1 MFADIFIENNFQKI
15 DKLYTYIVKDD
26 VKPGMRVLVNF
37 GKSYR
42 VGIVLFLHASYSGK
56 HLEKLKEINSV
67 LDDEPIISKDLIEL
81 GLWMRNRYLIGYSK
95 AFAPILPPGN
105 LQKIKKKIIVE
116 KYPQGKELE
125 ELNSVDINKYFEE
138 LSVYEKKIIKKLRA
152 KGFIK
157 YNYEPLIAIKP
168 KFVNYLKISENFDA
182 KKLENINEKQA
193 QVFNFIKNKK
203 EVSRVEVMSTIG
215 VSYSPIKTLINK
227 DLIFEYKKE
236 VNREPIEKNFASEKL
251 ALNEEQ
257 QKALTS
263 IIRTDKVVSLLH
275 GLTGSGKTEVYLNLA
290 SKVIENGGEV
300 IVLVPEIGLTPQ
312 MIERFKGRFG
322 DSVAIIHSKL
332 SSGERYDEYRKVLN
346 GEVKVVVGVRSA
358 VFVPFKNLKMI
369 IIDESHDSSYEFH
382 DNLKYDTIEVAINR
396 MKNRGKVVLGSAT
409 PSIESYFYAKK
420 DFYNLCELK
429 NRAKKGAFLPET
441 KIVDMR
447 DELIMG
453 NISIFSREL
462 KGAIEEKL
470 KKKEQIILFLNRRG
484 FSNFISCRSCGEV
497 IKCEDCDI
505 SMTYH
510 KAKNRL
516 ICHYCGKTKPLS
528 KVCPSCGSKFIKQ
541 FGVGTQK
548 VEEEVNKLFPEAR
561 VLRMDRDTTTKKD
574 SFEKFYEIVK
584 NKEADIII
592 GTQMVSK
599 GFDFENV
606 TLVGIVAA
614 DMSLYISDY
623 KAKER
628 TFQLITQVAGRAG
641 RASKKGEV
649 IVQTYSPD
657 SEIIKYSASGDYE
670 DFYNYEIE
678 ERKLFLY
685 PPYRKLIEFEF
696 SSYNENLTQIWAE
709 RFLRQMSLDI
719 KNLDLMVTKFIK
731 LPKIKNINR
740 TKFSLKII
748 PKDLPMLIDGLKRVI
763 NNSKIEEEN
772 KIFLNIE
779 FRWLNGNKKN

>member
-26 VKPGMRVLVNF
+26 VKQGMRVLVNF

-42 VGIVLFLHASYSGK
+42 VGIVLFLHASYSGN
-56 HLEKLKEINSV
+56 HSEKLKEINSV

-81 GLWMRNRYLIGYSK
+81 GLWMRNKYLIGYSK

-116 KYPQGKELE
+116 RYPQGRELE
-125 ELNSVDINKYFEE
+125 ELNSVDINKYFED
-138 LSVYEKKIIKKLRA
+138 LSFDEKKIIKKLRA

-157 YNYEPLIAIKP
+157 YNYEPLIAVKP
-168 KFVNYLKISENFDA
+168 KLVNYLKISENFDA

-193 QVFNFIKNKK
+193 QVFDFIKNKK
-203 EVSRVEVMSTIG
+203 DVSRVETMSFLGI
-215 VSYSPIKTLINK
+215 SYSPIKTLINK

-236 VNREPIEKNFASEKL
+236 INRQPVEKNFVSEKL

-257 QKALTS
+257 QNALNS
-263 IIRTDKVVSLLH
+263 ILNTDKVVSLLY

-290 SKVIENGGEV
+290 SKVIEKGGEV

-322 DSVAIIHSKL
+322 DRVAIIHSKL

-409 PSIESYFYAKK
+409 PSIESYFYAKN

-516 ICHYCGKTKPLS
+516 ICHYCGKTKPLPR
-528 KVCPSCGSKFIKQ
+528 VCPSCGSKFIKQ

-548 VEEEVNKLFPEAR
+548 VEEEVNKLFPEAK

-584 NKEADIII
+584 NKEVDIII

-614 DMSLYISDY
+614 DISLYISDY

-641 RASKKGEV
+641 RASKRGEV
-649 IVQTYSPD
+649 IIQTYSPD
-657 SEIIKYSASGDYE
+657 SEIIKYSASGNYE

-678 ERKLFLY
+678 DRKLFLY

-696 SSYNENLTQIWAE
+696 SSYNENLTQVWAE
-709 RFLRQMSLDI
+709 KFLRQMSLDI

-731 LPKIKNINR
+731 LPKIQNINR

-748 PKDLPMLIDGLKRVI
+748 PRDLPMLIDALNRVI
-763 NNSKIEEEN
+763 NNSKIEEDN

-779 FRWLNGNKKN
+779 FR

>member
-116 KYPQGKELE
+116 KYPQGRELE
-125 ELNSVDINKYFEE
+125 ELNSVDINKYFED
-138 LSVYEKKIIKKLRA
+138 LSFDKKKIIKKLRA

-157 YNYEPLIAIKP
+157 YNYEPLIAVKP
-168 KFVNYLKISENFDA
+168 KLVNYLKISENFDA

-193 QVFNFIKNKK
+193 QVFDFIKNKK
-203 EVSRVEVMSTIG
+203 DVSRVETMSFLGI
-215 VSYSPIKTLINK
+215 SYSPIKTLINK

-236 VNREPIEKNFASEKL
+236 INRQPVEKNFVSEKL

-257 QKALTS
+257 QNALNS
-263 IIRTDKVVSLLH
+263 ILNTDKVVSLLY

-290 SKVIENGGEV
+290 SKVIEKGGEV

-322 DSVAIIHSKL
+322 DRVAIIHSKL

-409 PSIESYFYAKK
+409 PSIESYFYAKN

-516 ICHYCGKTKPLS
+516 ICHYCGKTKPLP

-548 VEEEVNKLFPEAR
+548 VEEEVNKLFPEAK

-614 DMSLYISDY
+614 DISLYISDY

-641 RASKKGEV
+641 RASKRGEV
-649 IVQTYSPD
+649 IIQTYSPD
-657 SEIIKYSASGDYE
+657 SEIIKYSASGNYE

-678 ERKLFLY
+678 DRKLFLY

-696 SSYNENLTQIWAE
+696 SSYKENLTQVWAE
-709 RFLRQMSLDI
+709 KFLRQMSLDI

-731 LPKIKNINR
+731 LPKIQNINR

-748 PKDLPMLIDGLKRVI
+748 PRDLPMLIDALNRVI
-763 NNSKIEEEN
+763 NNSKIEEDN